1 MSVSGSAATTVCRAI
16 HAELSV
22 AHGLITQD
30 VLLHEQRLLGDN
42 ALFAIGVDREAHGQR
57 VRQSTPP
64 ELDHAM
70 LSTWEWAQLESV
82 APPRVVALLA
92 TVFADE
98 SWRRATE
105 TATRWKAFGPAFVLI
120 NEMRTSDYES
130 CLLECLY
137 SGIGMMTLA
146 RDRCVADVCCVPEEQ
161 RPIKRRTINRWIE
174 ESLYHGVVSKMGTS
188 LDSLP

>member
-1 MSVSGSAATTVCRAI
+1 MSVSGSAVTIACQAI
-16 HAELSV
+16 RAELSA
-22 AHGLITQD
+22 AHGLNTQD

-42 ALFAIGVDREAHGQR
+42 ALFAIGIDCKAHGQR

-70 LSTWEWAQLESV
+70 LSMWEWTQLEAV
-82 APPRVVALLA
+82 APPRVVTLLA
-92 TVFADE
+92 TVIADE
-98 SWRRATE
+98 SWRRATKI
-105 TATRWKAFGPAFVLI
+105 AIRWKVFGPTFVLI
-120 NEMRTSDYES
+120 SEMRTSDHES

-137 SGIGMMTLA
+137 SGIGMIVFA
-146 RDRCVADVCCVPEEQ
+146 QDRCVADVCCVPEEQ